1 MAETINESVSVDL
14 LSNHLKHSAYPWVI
28 YWRGRR
34 YTIRQVG
41 MHHTIREGRVLH
53 HIFSV
58 TDGTTFFRLTFNTET
73 LDWKLLEVDD
83 QGNGN

>member
-14 LSNHLKHSAYPWVI
+14 LSNAIKGKVYPWMVH
-28 YWRGRR
+28 WRGRR

-41 MHHTIREGRVLH
+41 LHYVERAGRVLY

-58 TDGTTFFRLTFNTET
+58 TDGTTYFKLRFDTET
-73 LDWKLLEVDD
+73 LGWKLMETEDK
-83 QGNGN
+83 N